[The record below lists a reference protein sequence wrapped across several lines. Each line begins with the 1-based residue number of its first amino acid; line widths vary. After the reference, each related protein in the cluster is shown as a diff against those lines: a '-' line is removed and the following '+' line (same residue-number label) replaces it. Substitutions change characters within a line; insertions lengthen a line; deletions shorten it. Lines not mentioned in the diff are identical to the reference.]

1 MTKQE
6 FEERIDGTVSEK
18 NYSIIEKVYT
28 FHPAISNTEGKDQ
41 IAQIYKIGG
50 MSIIRD
56 MVKTAEVAAE
66 LEDEMRIAR
75 AKVSWIQ
82 RRQEML
88 AEGKRDYEEMLAEIE
103 KAFHFSEVP
112 EDYEAELVK
121 IKERYPEYDVTEAQK
136 MNGC

>member
-1 MTKQE
+1 
-6 FEERIDGTVSEK
+6 
-18 NYSIIEKVYT
+18 
-28 FHPAISNTEGKDQ
+28 
-41 IAQIYKIGG
+41 

-66 LEDEMRIAR
+66 LEDEMRIAG

-103 KAFHFSEVP
+103 KAFNFSEVP

-121 IKERYPEYDVTEAQK
+121 IKERYPEYDVTEARK
-136 MNGC
+136 MSGC

>member
-1 MTKQE
+1 
-6 FEERIDGTVSEK
+6 
-18 NYSIIEKVYT
+18 
-28 FHPAISNTEGKDQ
+28 
-41 IAQIYKIGG
+41 
-50 MSIIRD
+50 

-112 EDYEAELVK
+112 EDYEAELAK
-121 IKERYPEYDVTEAQK
+121 IKERYPEYDVTEARK
-136 MNGC
+136 MIGC